1 MPYPIV
7 YVYTE
12 DYYWLAGMLLE
23 APNSKTV
30 YLHTHGT
37 ASNFYDELFV
47 ETLTEKFLENN
58 ISMLTVNNRGANVYD
73 PYQQTGLAV
82 EKFEDCIKDIDA
94 WIELALAEGYE
105 NIILSGHSLGAE
117 KAVYYMS
124 KGKYADKIKKLVLL
138 APANSTGYHIF
149 DHDGEPSKKN
159 KKRLSQL
166 LKEALQLINENKG
179 DEFLSRDAYGGIAP
193 KSAESFVDF
202 LGRDSEL
209 ARALPFHTGKLELFS
224 RIKTPVLAVI
234 GDQEEF
240 TAIRQ
245 KEALELMEKENSLT
259 KTVMVKNCDH
269 DFQGREDR
277 LAEVVLR
284 FLLLQDQPAS
294 DEKNQTSTTS
304 IN

>member
-1 MPYPIV
+1 MSYPIV
-7 YVYTE
+7 YVFTE
-12 DYYWLAGMLLE
+12 DYYWLSGMLLE
-23 APNSKTV
+23 AKNSKTV

-37 ASNFYDELFV
+37 AMNFYDEIFV
-47 ETLTEKFLENN
+47 EVLSEKFLENG
-58 ISMLTVNNRGANVYD
+58 ISMLSTNNRGAYVYD

-82 EKFEDCIKDIDA
+82 EKFEDCVKDIDA
-94 WIELALAEGYE
+94 WIELALAKGYE

-117 KAVYYMS
+117 KAVYYMA
-124 KGKYADKIKKLVLL
+124 KGRYADKIKKLVLL

-159 KKRLSQL
+159 KKRLSLL
-166 LKEALQLINENKG
+166 LKEALQLIDENKG

-202 LGRDSEL
+202 LGQDSEL
-209 ARALPFHTGKLELFS
+209 AKALPFHTGKLELFS
-224 RIKTPVLAVI
+224 QIKVPILVII

-245 KEALELMEKENSLT
+245 EEALELMEKENSLA
-259 KTVMVKNCDH
+259 KTVMIKSCDH

-277 LAEVVLR
+277 LADVVLK
-284 FLLLQDQPAS
+284 FLLLQD
-294 DEKNQTSTTS
+294 
-304 IN
+304 